1 MNFLEKYRKFLYSG
15 IRVSFPVCVCLALM
29 FSPFVYPAYSRL
41 FLFSLP
47 EKLLSALLIAAAVL
61 SLCRF
66 LVSVDSGEGA
76 ERAAGI
82 FMSFAIFSAAY
93 YFRNAGGFAVKG
105 YVFSFAALTAVQS
118 AFPVPEKSADGK
130 NKRLMLSFFVA
141 SALLFAAISAF
152 SAYACIFRS
161 AVTASAVMR
170 LCGFPMLILLPA
182 AVYSGMKCGII
193 GRITYYAARI
203 FSFTVAAFVFATSF
217 AFDSAG
223 TLCTVFSV
231 FYAVFMLLCIAD
243 LLKSRR

>member
-1 MNFLEKYRKFLYSG
+1 MKNTGNFYIPGSGSLFRSVSASRLCFRRLYIRHIRGCFFSHCRKSFCPHCLLPRRCCRFAGFLYQSIPARALNG
-15 IRVSFPVCVCLALM
+15 RRVYLCLLQ
-29 FSPFVYPAYSRL
+29 
-41 FLFSLP
+41 
-47 EKLLSALLIAAAVL
+47 
-61 SLCRF
+61 
-66 LVSVDSGEGA
+66 
-76 ERAAGI
+76 
-82 FMSFAIFSAAY
+82 Y

-170 LCGFPMLILLPA
+170 LCGFPMLFLLQA
-182 AVYSGMKCGII
+182 AVCSGMKCGII
-193 GRITYYAARI
+193 GRIAYYAARI
-203 FSFTVAAFVFATSF
+203 FSFAVAAFVFVTSF

-231 FYAVFMLLCIAD
+231 FYAVFILLCIAD

>member
-1 MNFLEKYRKFLYSG
+1 
-15 IRVSFPVCVCLALM
+15 M

-105 YVFSFAALTAVQS
+105 YVFSFAALISSQCAI
-118 AFPVPEKSADGK
+118 PVPKKSADGK
-130 NKRLMLSFFVA
+130 KRKLAISFFIA
-141 SALLFAAISAF
+141 SALLFTAISAF
-152 SAYACIFRS
+152 PAYACIFRS
-161 AVTASAVMR
+161 AITASAVMR
-170 LCGFPMLILLPA
+170 LCGFPMLFLLPA
-182 AVYSGMKCGII
+182 AVYSGMKCGAV
-193 GRITYYAARI
+193 GRVTYYAARI
-203 FSFTVAAFVFATSF
+203 FSFAVAAFVFATSF